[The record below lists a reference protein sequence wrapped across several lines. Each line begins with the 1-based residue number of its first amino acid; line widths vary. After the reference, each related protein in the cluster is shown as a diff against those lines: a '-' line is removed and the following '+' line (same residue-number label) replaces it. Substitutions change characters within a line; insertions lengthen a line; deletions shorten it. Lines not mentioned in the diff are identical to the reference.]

1 MKFAARVSPRSVVTT
16 GKGSSGAGLT
26 VTAVKDGGQWTL
38 EAGALVL
45 ADGGL
50 CCIDEFDG
58 IREADRC
65 AGGWR
70 LAAGGWRLQGCS
82 GRAALLQE
90 ALPEGPGPLPACRH
104 APACMPALQ
113 GHDPRGDGAADC
125 ARGQGGHGDRQGAAP
140 ARAAGLCIK
149 GRHAGTR
156 PSRPDPAPR
165 RRSRR

>member
-65 AGGWR
+65 AAGP
-70 LAAGGWRLQGCS
+70 AAGGCS
-82 GRAALLQE
+82 GAVYCGSVPAA
-90 ALPEGPGPLPACRH
+90 
-104 APACMPALQ
+104 
-113 GHDPRGDGAADC
+113 
-125 ARGQGGHGDRQGAAP
+125 
-140 ARAAGLCIK
+140 
-149 GRHAGTR
+149 
-156 PSRPDPAPR
+156 
-165 RRSRR
+165 